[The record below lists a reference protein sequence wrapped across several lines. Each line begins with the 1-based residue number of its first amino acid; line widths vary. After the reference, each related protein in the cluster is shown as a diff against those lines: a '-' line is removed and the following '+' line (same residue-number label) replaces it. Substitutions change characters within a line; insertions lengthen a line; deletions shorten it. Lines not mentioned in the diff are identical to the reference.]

1 MNSDQIWFAGSI
13 VVLSA
18 IAAAQVLRLLKRRR
32 ARAWPKA
39 SGQVVST
46 DLRLRERGENQSMWM
61 GRVNYQYEAQE
72 RPHTGFIERSF
83 LLKGRA
89 DKWIERFLTGR
100 TLIVR
105 VNPKNP
111 ADSVLLEN
119 EQS

>member
-1 MNSDQIWFAGSI
+1 MNSDLVWGAVSFTVLLVIAG
-13 VVLSA
+13 V
-18 IAAAQVLRLLKRRR
+18 QVLKLLKRRR

-39 SGQVVST
+39 GGQVMST
-46 DLRLRERGENQSMWM
+46 DLRLRERGENQSVWL
-61 GRVNYQYEAQE
+61 GRVVYEYETQE
-72 RPHTGFIERSF
+72 HRHSGFIERSF

-89 DKWIERFLTGR
+89 DKWIEHFITGR
-100 TLIVR
+100 ALIVR

>member
-13 VVLSA
+13 IVLSA
-18 IAAAQVLRLLKRRR
+18 IAAVQIRYRLKRRR

-39 SGQVVST
+39 GGQVVT
-46 DLRLRERGENQSMWM
+46 TVLRLQERGEQQSVWLA
-61 GRVNYQYEAQE
+61 RVSYQYETQQQTHA
-72 RPHTGFIERSF
+72 GFLERSF

-89 DKWIERFLTGR
+89 DKWTERFASGR
-100 TLIVR
+100 ALSVR